1 MAKRALFSK
10 PEHWEVHMTK
20 TRNRLIS
27 VGIALLVLIAAALFI
42 IPQKTAGAE
51 SWIDSATKF
60 AGGDGTQGTPYQIS
74 SAEELAYLAMMVNGG
89 ETYDGKYFELTAAN
103 IDLYGKEWTPIGTSD
118 KQFLGEFNG
127 NGNTISNLTISGG
140 DNLGLFA
147 YSSGEIKSVY
157 LDNVNITTSLNAGN
171 AGGVCA
177 FNNGTIDGCGV
188 LSGAISCASSNGG
201 QLGGISKEN
210 SGTISRCFSNAAIK
224 GANSAG
230 IVYVNRGNGVV
241 QNCYNAGTI
250 EGLSTAGG
258 ISNNNYG
265 KITTCLNLGEII
277 AKDVTDEDGY
287 VEKRGFGICAM
298 NQPGASLENCY
309 SDSDVCPKELFGG
322 FRNTTV
328 YYKTT
333 AELCDSSF
341 LNDLNSNWES
351 GSESGETNG
360 RYRTAI
366 YTYPSLKGV
375 GTAATRK
382 GGQTYDFSV
391 GAIGKKFE
399 DFTYI
404 EKPED
409 FKNIAKNLSGNYVL
423 KTDIDFKGEV
433 IEPIGDSESV
443 TGSGLSAPFSGNFS
457 GDGHKILNVTVKRE
471 LGSHSGLFGAN
482 KGTIINLAVEAD
494 VSGTAYVGG
503 ICASNESGGRIAD
516 CSFSGTVNG
525 TKSYVGGICGENK
538 GGILRCAAD
547 GTVSGDSSVGG
558 ICGSNSGGDIENCLN
573 SSDVTRKSSNGNIG
587 GIVGESVDNSTVNY
601 CISVGK
607 TAGAGSTYIGGVCGY
622 AYRATITNS
631 YFDSEVSAGLKAIY
645 DAFDDRDTETLKGL
659 TTAGLS
665 GELPTDFADKV
676 WQAGRS
682 EVTAIDGRAGT
693 RTATYISL
701 KNVGTPKV
709 LESTPVYNFSLD
721 GTVTW
726 ETYEPVASVGD
737 FRKIDENLSGNYVLA
752 GNINFGC
759 NNYLPIAYKSGTSF
773 TGKFSGNGHTIS
785 NIKVEYTDDLVGLF
799 GTNKGL
805 IMNLAVSG
813 EVTGE
818 GYIGGICAKNEGTI
832 YSCSFDGEVK
842 QLASTLREG
851 KVGGICGINYATISN
866 CFNSADV
873 SGKNYI
879 GGICGEMY
887 GKDPVVVYCVSVGKV
902 SGFTSSAIVGGICG
916 IGNGVSY
923 GVSSE
928 LSHCRFDMDVSGSI
942 NLINNGD
949 KITKR
954 GDNDSCRTETLCSN
968 EIGSFNPDI
977 WNAGKGVVVTPDAK
991 DGKFGTKTCYYM
1003 SLKCFG
1009 EPKPITGYVY
1019 NFAFAGGDADWQPYI
1034 LISSENVFRTYWQ
1047 WDVKWSENFVLG
1059 DDITLAYSLAPSD
1072 LIPTSLSTG
1081 TFSGMFSGNGH
1092 TVTLTDGSTC
1102 GLFGTN
1108 KGTIINLAVKGN
1120 IDSSLGSNMRNYSG
1134 GICAVNDGTIYGC
1147 SFEGKIYGG
1156 ANNTGAVCGLNN
1168 KTISNCFALAN
1179 VKATNGQVGG
1189 IAALGKE
1196 DSKLQDCY
1204 FVGTVTTNATGL
1216 GVISVTSSKNC
1227 YYNNEVCQ
1235 FDKEESGKA
1244 LTTLDMTSNGALKK
1258 MGFDE
1263 KIWEKRLNDT
1273 ENGVAYYPS
1282 LKGSTYVPSIK
1293 YTTKLELNRVGD
1305 EEPVYDDDIT
1315 FTTKATITFENDYYG
1330 DDISAEDNTGS
1341 FNAEVGGRKYTI
1353 IDNTFTDI
1361 AAEAGDVIYKL
1372 IHSGSDYFPKD
1383 YYENFVVKVGMKALT
1398 VYELN
1403 VELPDNRTFSNTAK
1417 EVTVT
1422 PQPDIRGVGEL
1433 TVKYYDESGNPLTS
1447 APVNAGTY
1455 TFKISA
1461 AVGDNYKA
1469 AADLSDESWKFTIE
1483 KAAAKTLPDT
1493 EVSYRWSTD
1502 KDITVN
1508 IAGLPENMGQVT
1520 VDRAKKD
1527 GTIVAGIFPNTC
1539 YSDGKLAFH
1548 LGPNTV
1554 DDIGKTGT
1562 FTVKLVT
1569 DNYESVTFTVKI
1581 NLTNKDNQE
1590 APDPAAFDVVF
1601 TNDGSNLTATI
1612 STALK
1617 GVEYSFDGTT
1627 WSDVNTTTVA
1637 HLVDV
1642 TAYIRYA
1649 ETDELNFSETV
1660 YKTVNS
1666 GHGALIHHE
1675 AVQATCRHDGSTEY
1689 WECAACAKFYSDE
1702 AATTEVA
1709 LADTILAK
1717 TDHKWAV
1724 KYAYNKDSHWHK
1736 CEYCDATTE
1745 AESHVS
1751 SGEATTKTAE
1761 YCTVC
1766 GYIITPKKGG
1776 GSSGGHVSS
1785 GVHNRDNTTETNPA
1799 INGTQKTWTD
1809 IAADLDKQ
1817 GGGSATISMNG
1828 ETKIPADVIK
1838 AIADKK
1844 IKVEFVYD
1852 GTKSWLVDGAKITA
1866 VSAVDFS
1873 LLPGSV
1879 DAGSLRGVSGG
1890 KYRISANI
1898 PADLKFAF
1906 QKQYAGEFVNV
1917 YKLVDGELVFRTC
1930 AKLAEDGTAVIS
1942 GMDAAGEYAVMVCR
1956 YSDRQGDV
1964 DNNGVLDIADALAL
1978 LRYSVGVDSGE
1989 SLQLIDFNGDGKVD
2003 MADARTVLRWSFG
2016 LSA

>member
-1 MAKRALFSK
+1 
-10 PEHWEVHMTK
+10 MTK

-27 VGIALLVLIAAALFI
+27 VGIGLLLFISAALFI

-51 SWIDSATKF
+51 TWIDSATKF
-60 AGGDGTQGTPYQIS
+60 ASGDGTQGAPYQIS

-103 IDLYGKEWTPIGTSD
+103 IDLDGKEWTPIGTSD
-118 KQFLGEFNG
+118 KQFLGKFNG
-127 NGNTISNLTISGG
+127 SGNTISKLTISGG

-188 LSGAISCASSNGG
+188 LSGTIKCSNPNGG

-230 IVYVNRGNGVV
+230 IVYVNRGIGVV

-258 ISNNNYG
+258 ININNYG
-265 KITTCLNLGEII
+265 KITTCLNFGVIVAEDQTYDDGDYEI
-277 AKDVTDEDGY
+277 
-287 VEKRGFGICAM
+287 RGFGICAM

-322 FRNTTV
+322 FRNNTTV

-333 AELCDSSF
+333 AELCNSSF
-341 LNDLNSNWES
+341 LSDLNSNWES

-366 YTYPSLKGV
+366 YTYPSLSGV

-382 GGQTYDFSV
+382 GGLTYDFSV
-391 GAIGKKFE
+391 GAIGKTYE

-409 FKNIAKNLSGNYVL
+409 FKNIANNLSGNYVL
-423 KTDIDFKGEV
+423 KKDIDFKGEV

-443 TGSGLSAPFSGNFS
+443 TGSGLSMPFSGNFS

-503 ICASNESGGRIAD
+503 ICASNASGGRIAD

-573 SSDVTRKSSNGNIG
+573 SSDVTRKSSSGYIG
-587 GIVGESVDNSTVNY
+587 GIVGESVDNSTVKF

-607 TAGAGSTYIGGVCGY
+607 TSGTDSGYIGGVCGY

-665 GELPTDFADKV
+665 GELPTDFADTV
-676 WQAGRS
+676 WQAGRN

-721 GTVTW
+721 NTVVW
-726 ETYEPVASVGD
+726 ETYEPVASVED

-752 GNINFGC
+752 GNIDFGG
-759 NNYLPIAYKSGTSF
+759 NNYHPIAYKSGTSF

-785 NIKVEYTDDLVGLF
+785 NISVNYSDDLGGLF

-818 GYIGGICAKNEGTI
+818 EYIGGICAKNEGTI

-842 QLASTLREG
+842 QSESTLHEG

-923 GVSSE
+923 GGRSE
-928 LSHCRFDMDVSGSI
+928 LSHCLFDMDVSGSI
-942 NLINNGD
+942 NLINGTAQIANKGDNYSYKTVILCSD
-949 KITKR
+949 KIGK
-954 GDNDSCRTETLCSN
+954 
-968 EIGSFNPDI
+968 IGSFDPNI
-977 WNAGKGVVVTPDAK
+977 WNAGKGVAVTPDAK
-991 DGKFGTKTCYYM
+991 DGKFGKKTCYYM

-1009 EPKPITGYVY
+1009 EPKPITRDVY
-1019 NFAFAGGDADWQPYI
+1019 NFAFAGGDADWQTYT
-1034 LISSENVFRTYWQ
+1034 LISSEDVFRTYWQ

-1092 TVTLTDGSTC
+1092 TVTLTDDSTC

-1120 IDSSLGSNMRNYSG
+1120 IDSSVGSSTDNYSG

-1147 SFEGKIYGG
+1147 SFDGKIYGG
-1156 ANNTGAVCGLNN
+1156 ANNTGAVCGFNN

-1179 VKATNGQVGG
+1179 VEGTNGLVGG

-1196 DSKLQDCY
+1196 GSELKSCY
-1204 FVGTVTTNATGL
+1204 FVGTALNNSKVGL
-1216 GVISVTSSKNC
+1216 ISISPSENC
-1227 YYNNEVCQ
+1227 YYNKEVCEY
-1235 FDKEESGKA
+1235 DEEESGTG
-1244 LTTLDMTSNGALKK
+1244 LTTLEMTSNGALEK
-1258 MGFDE
+1258 MGFDGS
-1263 KIWEKRLNDT
+1263 IWEKRLNDT

-1282 LKGSTYVPSIK
+1282 LKGSTYVPYIK

-1341 FNAEVGGRKYTI
+1341 FNVKVGGKTI
-1353 IDNTFTDI
+1353 IVVDNRFEDTADAVGDI
-1361 AAEAGDVIYKL
+1361 TYRLIYK
-1372 IHSGSDYFPKD
+1372 GSDYFPED
-1383 YYENFVVKVGMKALT
+1383 YSEDFVVTVGKKALT
-1398 VYELN
+1398 AADFDIA
-1403 VELPDNRTFSNTAK
+1403 LPADMAFSNTAK
-1417 EVTVT
+1417 AVTVT
-1422 PQPDIRGVGEL
+1422 AKPGIKGVGKI
-1433 TVKYYDESGNPLTS
+1433 TVKYYDENGKEVT
-1447 APVNAGTY
+1447 PVNAGRY
-1455 TFKISA
+1455 TIKIDTSE
-1461 AVGDNYKA
+1461 GDNYMA
-1469 AADLSDESWKFTIE
+1469 ASGLTADSWKFMIE
-1483 KAAAKTLPDT
+1483 KAGAETLPDT

-1502 KDITVN
+1502 KDITVSV
-1508 IAGLPENMGQVT
+1508 AGLPENMGKVT

-1539 YSDGKLAFH
+1539 YSDGKFTFH
-1548 LGPNTV
+1548 LGPNTA
-1554 DDIGKTGT
+1554 DDIGKTGS
-1562 FTVKLVT
+1562 FTVTLAA
-1569 DNYESVTFTVKI
+1569 DNYESVTFAVKI
-1581 NLTNKDNQE
+1581 TLTAKDNQE
-1590 APDPAAFDVVF
+1590 APDPTAFDVVF
-1601 TNDGSNLTATI
+1601 TNDGSELTATI
-1612 STALK
+1612 KTRLK
-1617 GVEYSFDGTT
+1617 GVEYSFDGKT
-1627 WSDVNTTTVA
+1627 WSNVNTTAAA
-1637 HLVDV
+1637 HLKDV
-1642 TAYIRYA
+1642 TAYLRYK
-1649 ETDELNFSETV
+1649 ETDELNASAAVF
-1660 YKTVNS
+1660 KTVNS
-1666 GHGALIHHE
+1666 GHGKLVHHA
-1675 AVQATCRHDGSTEY
+1675 AVQATCQNDGSIEY
-1689 WECAACAKFYSDE
+1689 WECKTCAKYYSND

-1709 LADTILAK
+1709 LADTTIEK
-1717 TDHKWAV
+1717 TDHKWSV
-1724 KYAYNKDSHWHK
+1724 KYTYDKDGHWHK
-1736 CEYCDATTE
+1736 CEYCDAVTE
-1745 AESHVS
+1745 TESHVS
-1751 SGEATTKTAE
+1751 SGEATSAKAE

-1766 GYIITPKKGG
+1766 GYIITPRKG
-1776 GSSGGHVSS
+1776 GSSGGHVS
-1785 GVHNRDNTTETNPA
+1785 GGGGRDTTPTDTRPI
-1799 INGTQKTWTD
+1799 INGERKTWTD
-1809 IAADLDKQ
+1809 IAADIGKQ
-1817 GGGSATISMNG
+1817 NGGSATISLNG
-1828 ETKIPADVIK
+1828 ETTVPAEVIK
-1838 AIADKK
+1838 AIADRK

-1852 GTKSWLVDGAKITA
+1852 STKSWLVDGAEITA
-1866 VSAVDFS
+1866 VSAADLS

-1879 DAGSLRGVSGG
+1879 DTSSLRGVSGG
-1890 KYRISANI
+1890 KYRISADI
-1898 PADLKFAF
+1898 PAEIRFTF
-1906 QKQYAGEFVNV
+1906 RKQYAGEFANV
-1917 YKLVDGELVFRTC
+1917 YKLIDGKLVFQTC
-1930 AKLAEDGTAVIS
+1930 VKLSEDGTAVIP
-1942 GMDAAGEYAVMVCR
+1942 GMNAPGEYAVMVCR
-1956 YSDRQGDV
+1956 YSDRQGDF
-1964 DNNGVLDIADALAL
+1964 DNNGVLDIYDAVAL
-1978 LRYSVGVDSGE
+1978 LRYSVGIDSGE
-1989 SLQLIDFNGDGKVD
+1989 DFQLIDLNGDGQVNC
-2003 MADARTVLRWSFG
+2003 ADASIVLRWLVG